1 MYNSLHQCARRE
13 VKGLFCVG
21 AGRPADLLLQPN
33 THQTSQR
40 LAIDFGIS
48 CPSSATNIAAGS
60 DRNSGASA
68 AAYTTSKVTKHRNHR
83 GAAALPFEYQPVIFE
98 SSGGFGE
105 SAISWWKNVR
115 ALDERINAPVSGGV
129 SPVLPPDQYTWSA
142 QRFSS
147 YWLQRISL
155 AMALAYSTH
164 SDLVLTQCDGF
175 GADPG

>member
-1 MYNSLHQCARRE
+1 MIL
-13 VKGLFCVG
+13 
-21 AGRPADLLLQPN
+21 
-33 THQTSQR
+33 
-40 LAIDFGIS
+40 
-48 CPSSATNIAAGS
+48 
-60 DRNSGASA
+60 
-68 AAYTTSKVTKHRNHR
+68 
-83 GAAALPFEYQPVIFE
+83 E

>member
-1 MYNSLHQCARRE
+1 M
-13 VKGLFCVG
+13 
-21 AGRPADLLLQPN
+21 PLLRYEHRCRIRSQLRCLRCCLYHLQGD
-33 THQTSQR
+33 QTPQ
-40 LAIDFGIS
+40 
-48 CPSSATNIAAGS
+48 PP
-60 DRNSGASA
+60 
-68 AAYTTSKVTKHRNHR
+68 R